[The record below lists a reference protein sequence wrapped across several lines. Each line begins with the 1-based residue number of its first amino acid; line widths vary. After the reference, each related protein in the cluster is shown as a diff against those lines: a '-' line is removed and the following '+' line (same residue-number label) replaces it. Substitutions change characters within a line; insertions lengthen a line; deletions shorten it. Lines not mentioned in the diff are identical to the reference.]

1 MLKVHD
7 LDKLLPYIIESVT
20 NAVNPEF
27 SAIYLAQEGDYVL
40 KAWRKINPEPP
51 YGSIASN
58 HPIINVLR
66 NVGPI
71 VFYEEMKDS
80 MPGISLP
87 LHLLISLNID
97 NRLVGVLLL
106 GKKMDGDMYSSDDL
120 DVFEILA
127 RQAALAIDYCMYNR
141 EFQNS
146 QRKIYGDELRASVT
160 GMAKTVAHQMV
171 NQLSKFSMPAQYL
184 VMETEKFQEDNAHL
198 IKANPALKNA
208 IDEVLRVS
216 RGIEVNVH
224 KAANMLDKMNYF
236 VKFQSEI
243 VHAHESL
250 DICQLIDLSIIEVR
264 KKHVL
269 QNVAINVS
277 LPGDA
282 RIYGIKSMVYDTMF
296 NLLDNAYDA
305 VDLSAE
311 IHSQKE
317 IAEPYKPVIAVTMEE
332 QNDKS
337 VISVSDNGI
346 GINGKI
352 RDKICNPFFTS
363 KSSAT
368 ASIGIGL
375 YMVKC
380 MVEEIHK
387 GKLWFES
394 EYGVGSSFCVSFPH
408 NKS

>member
-1 MLKVHD
+1 
-7 LDKLLPYIIESVT
+7 
-20 NAVNPEF
+20 
-27 SAIYLAQEGDYVL
+27 
-40 KAWRKINPEPP
+40 
-51 YGSIASN
+51 
-58 HPIINVLR
+58 
-66 NVGPI
+66 
-71 VFYEEMKDS
+71 

>member
-1 MLKVHD
+1 
-7 LDKLLPYIIESVT
+7 
-20 NAVNPEF
+20 
-27 SAIYLAQEGDYVL
+27 
-40 KAWRKINPEPP
+40 
-51 YGSIASN
+51 
-58 HPIINVLR
+58 
-66 NVGPI
+66 
-71 VFYEEMKDS
+71 
-80 MPGISLP
+80 
-87 LHLLISLNID
+87 
-97 NRLVGVLLL
+97 
-106 GKKMDGDMYSSDDL
+106 
-120 DVFEILA
+120 
-127 RQAALAIDYCMYNR
+127 
-141 EFQNS
+141 
-146 QRKIYGDELRASVT
+146 
-160 GMAKTVAHQMV
+160 MAKTVAHQMV